1 MEDGERLMEI
11 LVYAGQLILGL
22 SILVALHE
30 FGHFLPAKLFGMRVE
45 KFFLFF
51 DWPRAL
57 FQWKKG
63 ETTYGIGSL
72 PFGGYV
78 KISGMID
85 ESMDKEQKERME
97 KPPEPW
103 EFRAKPVW
111 QRLIVMVGGV
121 TVNVILGFMI
131 YSMVL
136 FVWGREYL
144 PIENIPFGV
153 SPGPLMREQGFIDG
167 DHIAGVEGAEVK
179 TLEDLS
185 LAILLGDARLIHVER
200 DGRKLDVKLSDDVAE
215 RMLETKDKV
224 QFTPLFPFF
233 VDSVV
238 SGNNADKA
246 RGFRKG
252 DHIIGADGNSTP
264 YFQQFVGYLSEHK
277 GRVIDVTLLREGHTV
292 VVPVQVDEEGRIG
305 LMRKDESDMFR
316 FATEHYGFFAS
327 IPAGI
332 AHGWQRMKDNV
343 SSFKLLGTKSGV
355 KQMGGLVSMANA
367 YGGVWVWRRFW
378 EMTAF
383 LSMALAF
390 LNILPI
396 PALDGGHVV
405 FLLYEAVARRPA
417 PPKVLEYAQM
427 AGMAFLLSVIIA
439 VNGHDLFKLFTGGL

>member
-1 MEDGERLMEI
+1 MNI
-11 LVYAGQLILGL
+11 LIYIGQLLLGL

-51 DWPRAL
+51 DAPYAL
-57 FQWKKG
+57 VKKKIG
-63 ETTYGIGSL
+63 DTVYGIGSL

-85 ESMDKEQKERME
+85 ESLDKEQKERMN

-121 TVNVILGFMI
+121 TVNVILGFAI
-131 YSMVL
+131 YAMVL

-144 PIENIPFGV
+144 PLENMPYGITANK
-153 SPGPLMREQGFIDG
+153 LMLDEGFRNG
-167 DHIAGVEGAEVK
+167 DRIVGVEGEEVK
-179 TLEDLS
+179 TLEDVS
-185 LAILLGDARLIHVER
+185 LAILISGARKVTVLR
-200 DGRKLDVKLSDDVAE
+200 DSVKQDILLSSDVAE
-215 RMLETKDKV
+215 KILDSKEKTL
-224 QFTPLFPFF
+224 FTPRFPFI
-233 VDSVV
+233 VDSV
-238 SGNNADKA
+238 SKGNNAEKA
-246 RGFRKG
+246 GGFRKG
-252 DHIIGADGNSTP
+252 DRIVAVDGKP
-264 YFQQFVGYLSEHK
+264 AAYFQDFVEAVKDRRGVTLN
-277 GRVIDVTLLREGHTV
+277 VTLLREGHTV
-292 VVPVQVDEEGRIG
+292 IVPVEVDDEGHVG
-305 LMRKDESDMFR
+305 LVPRDSDKFL
-316 FATEHYGFFAS
+316 AYSTENYTLLGS

-355 KQMGGLVSMANA
+355 KQMGGLISMSKA
-367 YGGVWVWRRFW
+367 YGPRWVWSRFW

-405 FLLYEAVARRPA
+405 FLLYEGIARRPA
-417 PPKVLEYAQM
+417 NQKVLEYAQVV
-427 AGMAFLLSVIIA
+427 GMVFLLTVIIA
-439 VNGHDLFKLFTGGL
+439 VNGHDIFKLITGQL

>member
-1 MEDGERLMEI
+1 MDVLI
-11 LVYAGQLILGL
+11 YIGQLLLGL

-51 DWPRAL
+51 DAPYAL
-57 FQWKKG
+57 FKKKIG
-63 ETTYGIGSL
+63 DTVYGIGSL

-85 ESMDKEQKERME
+85 ESLDKDQKERMA

-121 TVNVILGFMI
+121 TVNVLLGFAI

-144 PIENIPFGV
+144 PLANVTYGV
-153 SPGPLMREQGFIDG
+153 TPSLIMEEQGFRSG
-167 DHIAGVEGAEVK
+167 DRILGVEGQQVE
-179 TLEDLS
+179 TLEDVS
-185 LAILLGDARLIHVER
+185 LAILIKGAQTVTIER
-200 DGRKLDVKLSDDVAE
+200 DGVKKDIILGDDVAE
-215 RMLETKDKV
+215 RILDAKERV
-224 QFTPLFPFF
+224 LFQPRFPFI
-233 VDSVV
+233 VDSVKTG
-238 SGNNADKA
+238 SGAEA
-246 RGFRKG
+246 IGSFRPG
-252 DHIIGADGNSTP
+252 DRVLAMNGEPAAYFTD
-264 YFQQFVGYLSEHK
+264 FQQAVK
-277 GRVIDVTLLREGHTV
+277 GKEGQTVEVTVQREGHLV
-292 VVPVQVDEEGRIG
+292 LVPVKLDDEGMAG
-305 LMRKDESDMFR
+305 LYRKGPDGYLKSETRRYSLL
-316 FATEHYGFFAS
+316 GS

-332 AHGWQRMKDNV
+332 HFGWQRMKDNV
-343 SSFKLLGTKSGV
+343 SSFRLLGTKSGI
-355 KQMGGLVSMANA
+355 KQMGGLGSMAKA
-367 YGGVWVWRRFW
+367 YGSKWIWSRFW

-405 FLLYEAVARRPA
+405 FLLYEGVARRPA
-417 PPKVLEYAQM
+417 NPKVLEYAQM
-427 AGMAFLLSVIIA
+427 AGMVFLLTVIVA
-439 VNGHDLFKLFTGGL
+439 VNGHDIFKMITGQL